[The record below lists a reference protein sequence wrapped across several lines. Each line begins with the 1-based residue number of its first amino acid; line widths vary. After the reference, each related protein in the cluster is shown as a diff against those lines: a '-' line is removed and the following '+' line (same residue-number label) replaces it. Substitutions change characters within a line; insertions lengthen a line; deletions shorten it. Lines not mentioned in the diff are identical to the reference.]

1 MKNVLKALKKA
12 IIGIPLAIFL
22 YELFNLTISI
32 VLNQYVKID
41 GFNLEQLIKDYVS
54 SSVCGYGLA
63 FMMYYIKNI
72 TKTSE
77 KNEVEKN
84 KSVVNVF
91 GIVMISIIFIMSL
104 IDNDILFGLITIAMI
119 SLLVC
124 LLLFIVFLFDKK
136 EVSNINKKIKE
147 NNKK

>member
-32 VLNQYVKID
+32 ILNQYVKID

-54 SSVCGYGLA
+54 GSVCGYGLA
-63 FMMYYIKNI
+63 FMMYYLKNI
-72 TKTSE
+72 IKTSE
-77 KNEVEKN
+77 KNEVEKT

-91 GIVMISIIFIMSL
+91 EIVMISIIFIISL

-119 SLLVC
+119 SLLAC

-136 EVSNINKKIKE
+136 EVNNINKKIKE

>member
-32 VLNQYVKID
+32 VLNQYIKID
-41 GFNLEQLIKDYVS
+41 GFNLEQLIKDYIS

-77 KNEVEKN
+77 KNEVEKT

-91 GIVMISIIFIMSL
+91 GIVMISVIFITSL
-104 IDNDILFGLITIAMI
+104 IDNDIPFGLITIAMI

-136 EVSNINKKIKE
+136 ELNNINKKIKE

>member
-41 GFNLEQLIKDYVS
+41 GFNLEQLIKDYIS

-63 FMMYYIKNI
+63 FMMYYIDILKNS
-72 TKTSE
+72 SE
-77 KNEVEKN
+77 KNEIQMT
-84 KSVVNVF
+84 KSVINIF
-91 GIVMISIIFIMSL
+91 GVVIILIILIASI
-104 IDNDILFGLITIAMI
+104 IDNDMLFGCIMIAMI
-119 SLLVC
+119 SLLVF
-124 LLLFIVFLFDKK
+124 LLLFIIFLFEKK
-136 EVSNINKKIKE
+136 EVNNINKKIKE

>member
-22 YELFNLTISI
+22 YELFNLAISI

-77 KNEVEKN
+77 KNEVEKT